1 MLVSHIRDLEKRL
14 KEVTLEK
21 EMQEQELQM
30 TKSMNLNAQSMN
42 AQHQP
47 VNLFFNSLKLF
58 KIYDIFVVR
67 FTAKFYARFRFKF

>member
-14 KEVTLEK
+14 KEVTLQK

-30 TKSMNLNAQSMN
+30 TKSMNLNAQSMMN

-47 VNLFFNSLKLF
+47 VNLFF
-58 KIYDIFVVR
+58 
-67 FTAKFYARFRFKF
+67 